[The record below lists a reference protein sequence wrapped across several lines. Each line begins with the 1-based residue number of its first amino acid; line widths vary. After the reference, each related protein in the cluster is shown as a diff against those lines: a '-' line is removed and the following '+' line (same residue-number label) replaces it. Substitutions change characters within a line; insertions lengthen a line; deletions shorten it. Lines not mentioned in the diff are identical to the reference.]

1 MNHWERLERLLAGEE
16 IDRAPA
22 SFWRHFFPQETTA
35 AGLAQAMVEFQKRFD
50 WDFVKLNAR
59 STYYAEAYGTRFDYG
74 RREHDHPVRQEP
86 RFHQVEQIDELEP
99 AEAEKGVLGEH
110 LQAIRLIVQRV
121 AEDVPVIMT
130 IFSPISIL
138 GGLLVRD
145 QDLAEGIG
153 KDPDRIHRALERI
166 AGDFAAFTGA
176 CLEAGAK
183 GIFFATTGWGSR
195 DSLSDELYDE
205 FARPY
210 DLQVLEAA
218 AEAPFNIL
226 HVCGG
231 HNRLETLLDYPVQAI
246 NWDATE
252 ATNPSLK
259 AISKQTDKLL
269 IGGLD
274 QKETLLSAD
283 SQDAVRQLEQA
294 RDAAGG
300 KRWIVGAG
308 CAISTHTPNATLWAV
323 RQALEDLTPT

>member
-1 MNHWERLERLLAGEE
+1 MNHWERLERRLAGEE
-16 IDRAPA
+16 IDRVPA
-22 SFWRHFFPQETTA
+22 SFWRHFFRQETTA
-35 AGLAQAMVEFQKRFD
+35 AGLAQAMVEFQKKFD

-59 STYYAEAYGTRFDYG
+59 STYYAEAYGTRFQYG
-74 RREHDHPVRQEP
+74 QDEHTKPIRLAP
-86 RFHQVEQIDELEP
+86 RFHKVEQIDELEP

-121 AEDVPVIMT
+121 PEDVPVIMT

-145 QDLAEGIG
+145 QDVVEGLQ
-153 KDPDRIHRALERI
+153 KDPDRIRRALERI
-166 AGDFAAFTGA
+166 ATDFAAFAGA
-176 CLEAGAK
+176 CLEAGAQ

-195 DSLSDELYDE
+195 DSLSDQLYDE
-205 FARPY
+205 YARPY

-231 HNRLETLLDYPVQAI
+231 HNRLETLLDYPVQAL
-246 NWDATE
+246 NWDATDR
-252 ATNPSLK
+252 TNPSLK
-259 AISKQTDKLL
+259 AIGKKTDKVL

-283 SQDAVRQLEQA
+283 SQDAIRQLDQA
-294 RDAAGG
+294 RQAVGG
-300 KRWIVGAG
+300 QRWILGAG
-308 CAISTHTPNATLWAV
+308 CALSTHTPNATLQAV
-323 RQALEDLTPT
+323 RRALDEITPS